1 MTTRIVRLSAFA
13 LGIFVAAPALANVS
27 PLCGDE
33 KHGDKAKN
41 ENKEK
46 NENKDK
52 KDEKK
57 PANPA

>member
-1 MTTRIVRLSAFA
+1 MTRIVRLSAFA
-13 LGIFVAAPALANVS
+13 FGLSIAAPALANVS

-41 ENKEK
+41 ENKDKNEK
-46 NENKDK
+46 NEK
-52 KDEKK
+52 KEEKK